1 MSNSDRF
8 KFRAFHKPTKKMF
21 EVFCFTDKE
30 VFENTIDGVGAT
42 PTNPA
47 NIDDCVLVQCT
58 GLKDKNGRLIYEGD
72 IVWTDEDGYGHIRWD
87 NELAQFFVATEEYY
101 TFDNIF
107 PSEMEVVG
115 NIHENPELL
124 EGKK

>member
-1 MSNSDRF
+1 MSNNDRF
-8 KFRAFHKPTKKMF
+8 KFRAWDERTKI
-21 EVFCFTDKE
+21 CFDNAMIETLSPISTWVKNGWVVE
-30 VFENTIDGVGAT
+30 
-42 PTNPA
+42 
-47 NIDDCVLVQCT
+47 QCT

-107 PSEMEVVG
+107 PSEMEVIG

-124 EGKK
+124 GAEK

>member
-1 MSNSDRF
+1 MNDRF
-8 KFRAFHKPTKKMF
+8 RFRLWDADLQTYFFSNDDGSLQFDIEK
-21 EVFCFTDKE
+21 VLDGLNITDG
-30 VFENTIDGVGAT
+30 D
-42 PTNPA
+42 
-47 NIDDCVLVQCT
+47 VLEQCT
-58 GLKDKNGRLIYEGD
+58 GLKDKNGNLIYEGD

-124 EGKK
+124 EDK